1 MRFETPSKMFGN
13 NLFWWLPLFLT
24 PKQTSSSFLN
34 LVKFLALSTSC
45 GRLFQHLIAIP
56 NFWSRLPWSFSLE
69 HWAHSAHMQ
78 TKNVP
83 DNPFEHIC
91 FRAECCRSAGP
102 WNPHI
107 RPSGTA
113 ERQTN
118 PCSSIV
124 KKQLIHSTRQK
135 EIVFSLQRQ
144 KTGKLNQN
152 NKTFKQLLARRCSG
166 FIRAHL
172 N

>member
-1 MRFETPSKMFGN
+1 MFGN
-13 NLFWWLPLFLT
+13 HLFWQLPLFLT
-24 PKQTSSSFLN
+24 PKQTSNSFLN
-34 LVKFLALSTSC
+34 LVKFLALSASC

-56 NFWSRLPWSFSLE
+56 NFCSRLPWSFSLE

-78 TKNVP
+78 TKNVA

-91 FRAECCRSAGP
+91 FRAECCHNAGP

-107 RPSGTA
+107 RPSGIV
-113 ERQTN
+113 EWQTN
-118 PCSSIV
+118 PCSSIF
-124 KKQLIHSTRQK
+124 KQQLIHSGKQK
-135 EIVFSLQRQ
+135 EIVFSAKAENRKAESEQ
-144 KTGKLNQN
+144 QN
-152 NKTFKQLLARRCSG
+152 IQLMSRRCSG